1 MAAAVNNVASVR
13 RVLVGLG
20 AHDTCGKPKKAD
32 FLTCLVH
39 HFSPNKKSATI
50 NCKVQDD
57 LLLLYSQNEGNKLSD
72 ENKESTGPVNDEL
85 DCVTL
90 YHSPECPLWKLHL
103 CSTPVTPSQERGI
116 YVGVAVLVE
125 SFDSY
130 VLMTQRS
137 NHMRSFPR
145 AWVPPGGHLEVGE
158 SLIHGALREL
168 EEETG
173 LVLDSRNTITH
184 LLCLWESAYP
194 PLIALGEPR
203 SHHIVL
209 YFHLKSSET
218 WKQLQARIKLDPKEV
233 QASTWLSRH
242 NVQSIKSGHKGV
254 EIIQQFIVGEDG
266 QTHPAEL
273 NIHKMFYAE
282 LWQGGEIYTG
292 SQLALTKWLERWT
305 EPPNSTISSKM

>member
-1 MAAAVNNVASVR
+1 MAGAASNVTSVK

-20 AHDTCGKPKKAD
+20 VNDICDKPKIAD

-39 HFSPNKKSATI
+39 HFSPNEKSTTI

-57 LLLLYSQNEGNKLSD
+57 MLLLCSPNRGNKLSD
-72 ENKESTGPVNDEL
+72 ENKGSTGA
-85 DCVTL
+85 
-90 YHSPECPLWKLHL
+90 HSPECPLWRLHQ
-103 CSTPVTPSQERGI
+103 CNTPVIPPQDRGI

-125 SFDSY
+125 SFDAH

-137 NHMRSFPR
+137 DHMRSFPR

-158 SLIHGALREL
+158 SIIHAALREL

-173 LVLDSRNTITH
+173 LVLDPRNTVTH

-203 SHHIVL
+203 NHHVVL
-209 YFHLKSSET
+209 YFHSKSSET

-233 QASTWLSRH
+233 KAATWLSRD
-242 NVQSIKSGHKGV
+242 NVQSIKSGHNRV
-254 EIIQQFIVGEDG
+254 EKIQQFIAGEDG

-273 NIHKMFYAE
+273 NIHSMFHAE
-282 LWQGGEIYTG
+282 LWHDGEIYTG
-292 SQLALTKWLERWT
+292 SQLALTKWLECWT
-305 EPPNSTISSKM
+305 EPPNGTIPSKM